1 MPRGLQLTFIVIG
14 LVVIGLLLFYIWRQ
28 SRLLNEERLRQ
39 KKAEEFQAKRKEEM
53 VESIRIIAI
62 AVEEE
67 QVEYS
72 EACLRL
78 KGLLDYVA
86 PELLSQEPYNVFQAV
101 HEKLEHMPTHRARKA
116 ADTEMVQQMDVER
129 FAIEKEYA
137 ERIRQAASAIRHV
150 RFE

>member
-1 MPRGLQLTFIVIG
+1 MPIGLQFAFIAIG
-14 LVVIGLLLFYIWRQ
+14 LVIIGLLLIYIWRQ
-28 SRLLNEERLRQ
+28 SRVLTQERLRQ
-39 KKAEEFQAKRKEEM
+39 KKAEEFQAKRKDEM

-62 AVEEE
+62 AVEKE

-86 PELLSQEPYNVFQAV
+86 PELLSQEPYSVFQVV

-137 ERIRQAASAIRHV
+137 ERIRQAASAIRQA

>member
-1 MPRGLQLTFIVIG
+1 MPRGLQLAFIAIG
-14 LVVIGLLLFYIWRQ
+14 LVVIVLLLVYIWRQ

-39 KKAEEFQAKRKEEM
+39 KKAAEFQAKRKEEM
-53 VESIRIIAI
+53 IESIRIIAA
-62 AVEEE
+62 AVGEE

-86 PELLSQEPYNVFQAV
+86 PELLSQEPYNVFQLV

-129 FAIEKEYA
+129 FAVEKEYA
-137 ERIRQAASAIRHV
+137 ERIRQAASALRHE